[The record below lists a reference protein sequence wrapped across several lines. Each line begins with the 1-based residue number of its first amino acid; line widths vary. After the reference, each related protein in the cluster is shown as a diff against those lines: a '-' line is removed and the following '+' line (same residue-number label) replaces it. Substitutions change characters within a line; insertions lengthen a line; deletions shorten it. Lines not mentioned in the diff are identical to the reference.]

1 MTTSSARGLLSA
13 KLETLLSDAGNT
25 QLTLNRLLSLT
36 GDSGVLLVVIL
47 LALPF
52 VTPLNIPGLSGVM
65 GAAIIL
71 LTSRWAL
78 HRPMQ
83 LGRVLG
89 DRELPQA
96 ALMRV
101 LRMSLKLVRF
111 IERCSKPRRGAWLR
125 WKWSR
130 GLNGTFLAAMG
141 LVLSL
146 PVPLGNMFPAYAI
159 IFTAAS
165 ILEQDGL
172 VIWIGYFWG
181 VVTVVYCWLLAVG
194 GMALVERVLHWRG

>member
-1 MTTSSARGLLSA
+1 MRSSSVRGLLSA
-13 KLETLLSDAGNT
+13 KLDNLLSDAGNAH
-25 QLTLNRLLSLT
+25 LTLNRLLSLT
-36 GDSGVLLVVIL
+36 GESGVLLVVIL

-71 LTSRWAL
+71 LTARWAL
-78 HRPMQ
+78 HLPIR
-83 LGRVLG
+83 LGRFLG

-96 ALMRV
+96 GLIRV

-111 IERCSKPRRGAWLR
+111 IERCSKPRHGAWLQ

-130 GLNGTFLAAMG
+130 RFNGAFLAIMG

-181 VVTVVYCWLLAVG
+181 IVTAVYCWLLAIG
-194 GMALVERVLHWRG
+194 GMALVERILHWRA